1 MRENVAD
8 LKSILEFLFF
18 FFFCVHVLSIVDAF
32 RVCTRVRF
40 LFIVMELF
48 NL

>member
-8 LKSILEFLFF
+8 LKSILEFFF
-18 FFFCVHVLSIVDAF
+18 FLCVYVLSIVDAF